1 MPRENLQDLYVEQLK
16 DLFSAENQIL
26 DALPKM
32 VEKTQHSDLR
42 SALSE
47 HKRIT
52 EKQVDRLQRIFA
64 DLNTSPG
71 GKTCKGMQGLLK
83 EGEEAIKEHQGD
95 VRDAAIIAS
104 AQRVEHY
111 EISGYG
117 TVRTMATMLGF
128 DKHVNLLQE
137 TLEEEGNADHLL
149 TDLAERVVNI
159 DALTA

>member
-1 MPRENLQDLYVEQLK
+1 
-16 DLFSAENQIL
+16 
-26 DALPKM
+26 
-32 VEKTQHSDLR
+32 
-42 SALSE
+42 
-47 HKRIT
+47 
-52 EKQVDRLQRIFA
+52 
-64 DLNTSPG
+64 
-71 GKTCKGMQGLLK
+71 MQGLLK